1 MLVEITGSW
10 FRFDRQHPDD
20 WNWTALATPSHRF
33 DSISGQRRLRYAG
46 RTFAG
51 AARER
56 FDVAGRVITALDG
69 DDWAVELAGAVRVV
83 DLRADATLDL
93 LHLDDRIN
101 TGRLTL
107 DRRDGDDVLDTCGT
121 LTDRLFGWF
130 GVELSGIVYRSR
142 TTPERS
148 ANLAF
153 CQTADLRVVDA
164 RRVRDLGERLVEL
177 VLRHRFYIDA
187 PFAP

>member
-1 MLVEITGSW
+1 
-10 FRFDRQHPDD
+10 
-20 WNWTALATPSHRF
+20 
-33 DSISGQRRLRYAG
+33 
-46 RTFAG
+46 
-51 AARER
+51 
-56 FDVAGRVITALDG
+56 
-69 DDWAVELAGAVRVV
+69 
-83 DLRADATLDL
+83 
-93 LHLDDRIN
+93 
-101 TGRLTL
+101 
-107 DRRDGDDVLDTCGT
+107 

-130 GVELSGIVYRSR
+130 GVELSGIVNRSR